1 MHEMTLRYIAGFS
14 LLVAVLLALFCPV
27 IAEALWIL
35 KERKAAHSLRESAD
49 YSPPKDDPRLEGK

>member
-35 KERKAAHSLRESAD
+35 KKRLDAHSLQKSAR